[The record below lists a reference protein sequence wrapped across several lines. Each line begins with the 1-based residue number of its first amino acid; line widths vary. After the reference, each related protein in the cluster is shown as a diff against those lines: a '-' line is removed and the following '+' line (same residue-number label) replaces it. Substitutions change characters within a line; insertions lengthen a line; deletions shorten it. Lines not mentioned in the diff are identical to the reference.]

1 MTKLRPF
8 FQLFLICCGLICVV
22 ELQTAQSIR
31 SKFNATD
38 FKFNLAG
45 SKPNVIGK
53 GGTGRRASV
62 SEMPS
67 LQNVGISSVL
77 FHIDPCGI
85 NLPHI
90 HPRATELFYVVE
102 GQFQTGFLEE
112 NDGRIILNNLKQGE
126 TTFFPQGLI
135 HFEQNLGC
143 TQATFLSAFNH
154 EDPGVLTLPN
164 RLFDIPMQALT
175 SSFNT
180 TDEASLNQIKSNLV
194 KNPAIGIG
202 ECRARCRLPPV

>member
-1 MTKLRPF
+1 MTALGAF
-8 FQLFLICCGLICVV
+8 FQLLLISCGLICVV

-45 SKPNVIGK
+45 SDPNVIGL
-53 GGTGRRASV
+53 GGTGRRASIA
-62 SEMPS
+62 ELPS
-67 LQNVGISSVL
+67 LKGVGISSVL

-85 NLPHI
+85 NLPHV

-112 NDGRIILNNLKQGE
+112 NEGRLILNNLTQGE

-164 RLFDIPMQALT
+164 RLFDIPIQALT

-180 TDEASLNQIKSNLV
+180 ADEATLNQIKNRLV
-194 KNPAIGIG
+194 HNPAIGIG
-202 ECRARCRLPPV
+202 ECRARCRLPPI

>member
-1 MTKLRPF
+1 MNVLKTFLQF
-8 FQLFLICCGLICVV
+8 LFVSSGLVCVV
-22 ELQTAQSIR
+22 KLQTAQQMR

-45 SKPNVIGK
+45 SAPNVVGLA
-53 GGTGRRASV
+53 GTGRRASV
-62 SEMPS
+62 SELPS
-67 LQNVGISSVL
+67 LKGVGISSVL
-77 FHIDPCGI
+77 FHIEPCGI
-85 NLPHI
+85 NLPHV

-112 NDGRIILNNLKQGE
+112 NEARFILNNLTQGE

-143 TQATFLSAFNH
+143 TNATFLSAFNH
-154 EDPGVLTLPN
+154 EDPGVQTLPN

-175 SSFNT
+175 SSFNNDET
-180 TDEASLNQIKSNLV
+180 TLAQIKSKLV
-194 KNPAIGIG
+194 HNPAKGVG
-202 ECRARCRLPPV
+202 ECRTRCGLPAK